1 MPETFVFVSFTMRLK
16 RIFAQIL
23 VLFFWVGFW
32 LPTFSQGNS
41 DAIRLSPQSRVSVL
55 TCGRGVELYEAFGHT
70 AFRLQDPAQGLD
82 LVFNYGVF
90 DFRQENFYGNFAKGN
105 LRYMLGL
112 SAMSDFLEQYRRDGR
127 SVREQILNLDST
139 EKQQIALFLS
149 QNLLPQNREYLY
161 NYFRDNC
168 STKIPDVLDS
178 ALNHRIQ
185 WTYADLDG
193 HVSFRSLIHDYT
205 TFHSWGRFGIDLGLG
220 APIDRS
226 IKGKDLNFLPDEL
239 EKTLNRAKIRRGML
253 EFPLVLETRTLFEAP
268 MFFGRASAMLQP
280 SIVFSFVLL
289 LVCLLVW
296 KIPGS
301 LAHRLTQTILLA
313 FSGILGCVQLA
324 IWLFTNHVDA
334 AWNYN
339 LLWANPGFLFLAPM
353 ALQLVPR
360 WPGLW
365 TGMQFYLA
373 AVLVAWF
380 WFPQELNVALI
391 PWVASLWLLCGKRP
405 PKVASKGA

>member
-1 MPETFVFVSFTMRLK
+1 MPQTFVSVSFTRVLK
-16 RIFAQIL
+16 RFIPHLF
-23 VLFFWVGFW
+23 VLFFLFSSGIGGFAQ
-32 LPTFSQGNS
+32 SNS

-70 AFRLQDPAQGLD
+70 AIRLQDPAQGLD

-90 DFRQENFYGNFAKGN
+90 NFRQENFYGNFAKGN

-112 SAMSDFLEQYRRDGR
+112 SAMGDFLEQYRQDGR
-127 SVREQILNLDST
+127 SVREQIFNLDSL

-149 QNLLPQNREYLY
+149 ENLLPQNREYYY

-178 ALNHRIQ
+178 ALNHRVQ
-185 WTYADLDG
+185 WTYAEPDG

-205 TFHSWGRFGIDLGLG
+205 TFHAWGRFGIDLGLG
-220 APIDRS
+220 APIDKP
-226 IKGKDLNFLPDEL
+226 IQGKALNFLPDEL

-253 EFPLVLETRTLFEAP
+253 DFPLVLETRTLYEAP
-268 MFFGRASAMLQP
+268 VFIGRASTWVQP
-280 SIVFSFVLL
+280 QVVLSLVLL
-289 LVCLLVW
+289 VVGLLVW
-296 KIPGS
+296 KKPGS
-301 LAHRLTQTILLA
+301 LVHRITQTVLLA
-313 FSGILGCVQLA
+313 ATGILGTVQLA

-339 LLWANPGFLFLAPM
+339 LLWANPAFLFLAPM
-353 ALQLVPR
+353 ALQQVPR

-365 TGMQFYLA
+365 KGMQLYLA
-373 AVLVAWF
+373 AVLMAWF
-380 WFPQELNVALI
+380 WFPQELNVALL
-391 PWVASLWLLCGKRP
+391 PWVASLWLLCRYLP
-405 PKVASKGA
+405 AKGACPTA